1 MSILLLGIY
10 GYGSIVR
17 FQISVT
23 VRLNFE
29 LELVIAD
36 VVEYDSEFGKL
47 GSGEDD
53 DFVKFMDLVENC
65 GNWFEHKLKMS

>member
-1 MSILLLGIY
+1 MLLEIY
-10 GYGSIVR
+10 GYVSVVR

-47 GSGEDD
+47 GSNEDG
-53 DFVKFMDLVENC
+53 DFVNFMDLVEY
-65 GNWFEHKLKMS
+65 

>member
-1 MSILLLGIY
+1 MSILLLEIY
-10 GYGSIVR
+10 GYVSVVR

-47 GSGEDD
+47 GSSEDG
-53 DFVKFMDLVENC
+53 DFVNFMDLVEY
-65 GNWFEHKLKMS
+65 

>member
-1 MSILLLGIY
+1 MSILLLEIY
-10 GYGSIVR
+10 GYVSVVR

-47 GSGEDD
+47 GSNEDG
-53 DFVKFMDLVENC
+53 DFVNFMDLVEY
-65 GNWFEHKLKMS
+65 